1 MGPGDLERNSRPLTN
16 VGQSCPSRSPYCGGI
31 RTSVLV
37 QYLTHDNQRLHLMQ
51 ELFFPQDLFS
61 SKILPFHQ
69 GHFLTFY
76 MFKNAGSHQMAL
88 ESQSSC
94 PFLWRRGLR
103 APEPEP
109 LDFSRTFLCSFYS
122 QATGIADASECLG
135 CRLVFYYLRKQIKSG
150 QWLTTEIQPRVRF

>member
-1 MGPGDLERNSRPLTN
+1 
-16 VGQSCPSRSPYCGGI
+16 
-31 RTSVLV
+31 
-37 QYLTHDNQRLHLMQ
+37 MQ

-122 QATGIADASECLG
+122 QAHRHCRCFRVLGLQIGLLLPEETDEIRPVADH
-135 CRLVFYYLRKQIKSG
+135 
-150 QWLTTEIQPRVRF
+150 